1 LVKRNIREFFNQSI
15 LSSQFIMKAI
25 VFNHSLP
32 IDQPNALF
40 VTELQMPIAKGRDLL
55 VNVQAVSVNPI
66 DSKVRLRALPEPG
79 EAKTLGF
86 DAVGTVTAIG
96 KEVTLFKVGDV
107 VFYAGD
113 VARQGS
119 NSEFQLVDERIVGR
133 APKNITKAEAAALP
147 LTAITAY
154 EMLFDRLQVDFK
166 NRFSISAPTIL
177 ITGAAGGVGSA
188 MIQIA
193 KALIPESIV
202 IATASRPESQAWCTK
217 MGADHVISHAKK
229 DGGIAA
235 QLASI
240 GIKQVSHIAS
250 LTHTSQ
256 HFDDYIEV
264 IKPQGK
270 ICLIDDPTEPLNIQG
285 LKMKSVSLHWELMFT
300 RARFETDDMIKQ
312 HHILNKI
319 SELLDSGK
327 IITTATKN
335 LGDITVEN
343 LIAAHAMVEKGDMI
357 GKVVLGMR

>member
-1 LVKRNIREFFNQSI
+1 V
-15 LSSQFIMKAI
+15 
-25 VFNHSLP
+25 
-32 IDQPNALF
+32 
-40 VTELQMPIAKGRDLL
+40 G
-55 VNVQAVSVNPI
+55 
-66 DSKVRLRALPEPG
+66 PG
-79 EAKTLGF
+79 
-86 DAVGTVTAIG
+86 TAIG

-107 VFYAGD
+107 VLSAGD

-119 NSEFQLVDERIVGR
+119 NSEFQLGDERILVR

-147 LTAITAY
+147 LTAITAD

-177 ITGAAGGVGSA
+177 ITGAAVCVGIA

-217 MGADHVISHAKK
+217 MGAAQVISHAKN

-240 GIKQVSHIAS
+240 GIKQASHIAS

-270 ICLIDDPTEPLNIQG
+270 ICLIDDPTEPLNIHG
-285 LKMKSVSLHWELMFT
+285 LKMTSVSLNWELMFT
-300 RARFETDDMIKQ
+300 RARVETDDMIKQ

-327 IITTATKN
+327 IVTTATKN

-343 LIAAHAMVEKGDMI
+343 LTAAHAMVEKGDMI
-357 GKVVLGMR
+357 GKVVLEMR